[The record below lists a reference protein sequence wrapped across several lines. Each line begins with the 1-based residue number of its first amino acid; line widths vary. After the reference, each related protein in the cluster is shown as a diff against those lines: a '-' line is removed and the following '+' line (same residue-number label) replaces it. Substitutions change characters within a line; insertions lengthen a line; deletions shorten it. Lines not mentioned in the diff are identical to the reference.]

1 MFRKNKLKKLLP
13 FAIIIFLL
21 FDFVLISKKVKPQSF
36 VNVQK
41 NPNSYISERIKS
53 CYAEDSNTA
62 CLREASNDF
71 LENFQLKEIFD
82 VFEKNERQPEFFSL
96 CHPALHF
103 LGQGVYRKEK
113 NVQKGLSQCSPV
125 CFMACQHGV
134 LEGYLKERNLS
145 LDDEV
150 LRKEVLTLCQRD
162 DKKVKASYNECLHG
176 LGHAL
181 MFFTG
186 DELPRSLKICDGLPG
201 RDEQQWCYSGAFM
214 ENSTSST
221 NKDHPTKYL
230 KKDDPMYP
238 CNVLDSKYL
247 DMCYTLQGFYF
258 SKISNYEIE
267 KTITLCNQV
276 PKSYQASCFR
286 SIGQERVGFTQD
298 TALMKDGCN
307 QVEEGDNR
315 KACLQGVIAALAER
329 YKGDYKRIIEF
340 CTILDKDNK
349 PLCYQQLMGAMT
361 DWIIDKDKLK
371 NICQSIPEEEYRKQC
386 LNKNKY

>member
-1 MFRKNKLKKLLP
+1 MFRKNKLKKLLL

-21 FDFVLISKKVKPQSF
+21 FDFVLIAKKVKPRSF

-41 NPNSYISERIKS
+41 NPNSYISERVKS
-53 CYAEDSNTA
+53 CNTKDSYTT
-62 CLREASNDF
+62 CLKEASNDF
-71 LENFQLKEIFD
+71 LENFKLKEILD

-96 CHPALHF
+96 CHTALHF

-113 NVQKGLSQCSPV
+113 NVQEGLSQCSSV
-125 CFMACQHGV
+125 CFLACQHGV

-145 LDDEV
+145 LDDDEV
-150 LRKEVLTLCQRD
+150 LKKKVLVLCQRD
-162 DKKVKASYNECLHG
+162 AKKVKSSYNECLHG

-181 MFFTG
+181 MFFTE
-186 DELPRSLKICDGLPG
+186 DELPRSLKICDGLSG

-230 KKDDPMYP
+230 KKDDPIYP

-247 DMCYTLQGFYF
+247 DMCYALQGFYF
-258 SKISNYEIE
+258 AKISNFEIE
-267 KTITLCNQV
+267 KTITLCGQV

-298 TALMKDGCN
+298 LAIMKDGCD
-307 QVEEGDNR
+307 QIEEGDNR
-315 KACLQGVIAALAER
+315 EACLQGVIVALAER

-340 CTILDKDNK
+340 CTILDKDDK
-349 PLCYQQLMGAMT
+349 PLCYQQLKGAMT
-361 DWIIDKDKLK
+361 DWIIDKDELK
-371 NICQSIPEEEYRKQC
+371 NICQEIPEEEYKEQC
-386 LNKNKY
+386 LNMN